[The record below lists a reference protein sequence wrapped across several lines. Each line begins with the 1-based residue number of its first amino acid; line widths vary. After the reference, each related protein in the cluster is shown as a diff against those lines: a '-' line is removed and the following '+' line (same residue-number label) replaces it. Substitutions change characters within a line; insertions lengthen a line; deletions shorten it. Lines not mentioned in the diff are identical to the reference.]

1 MAEHEEIDKIKK
13 EQKNDSLSEKLKALL
28 TNEELTDK
36 MIQKKPEWLKI
47 LTDNAPMTVIAGSL
61 IAEAMGGDKSATA
74 LINKIAYGDQVT
86 LNAGQGFFDSNE
98 IKIEIINPE
107 HKENHETEQEAE
119 WFFIINV
126 WWKH

>member
-13 EQKNDSLSEKLKALL
+13 EQKNENLSEKLKVLL
-28 TNEELTDK
+28 ANEELTDK

-61 IAEAMGGDKSATA
+61 IAEAMAGDKSATA

-86 LNAGQGFFDSNE
+86 LNAGKGFFDSNE
-98 IKIEIINPE
+98 FKIEIINPE
-107 HKENHETEQEAE
+107 HKNENIEEAE
-119 WFFIINV
+119 
-126 WWKH
+126 

>member
-13 EQKNDSLSEKLKALL
+13 EQKNDTLSEKLKVLL

-61 IAEAMGGDKSATA
+61 IAEAMAGDKTATS

-86 LNAGQGFFDSNE
+86 LNAGKGFFDSNE

-107 HKENHETEQEAE
+107 QKNEDFEEAE
-119 WFFIINV
+119 WFFIVNV

>member
-1 MAEHEEIDKIKK
+1 MAEYEEIDKIKK
-13 EQKNDSLSEKLKALL
+13 EQKNDTLSEKLKVLL

-61 IAEAMGGDKSATA
+61 IAEAMAGDKTATS

-98 IKIEIINPE
+98 IKIEIIDPK
-107 HKENHETEQEAE
+107 HKNDLEVEQEE
-119 WFFIINV
+119 F
-126 WWKH
+126 

>member
-13 EQKNDSLSEKLKALL
+13 EQKNDTLSEKLKVLL

-61 IAEAMGGDKSATA
+61 IAEAMAGDKTATS

-86 LNAGQGFFDSNE
+86 LNAGKGFFDSNE

-107 HKENHETEQEAE
+107 QKNENIEEAE
-119 WFFIINV
+119 WFFIVNV

>member
-13 EQKNDSLSEKLKALL
+13 EQKNDSLSEKLKVLL

-61 IAEAMGGDKSATA
+61 IAEAMAGDKSATA

-98 IKIEIINPE
+98 IKIEIVNPE
-107 HKENHETEQEAE
+107 HKENHETEQETE

-126 WWKH
+126 WWEH

>member
-13 EQKNDSLSEKLKALL
+13 EQKNDTLSEKLKVLL
-28 TNEELTDK
+28 KNEELTDK

-61 IAEAMGGDKSATA
+61 IAEAMAGDKTATS

-107 HKENHETEQEAE
+107 HKENEDFKETE
-119 WFFIINV
+119 WFFIVNV

>member
-13 EQKNDSLSEKLKALL
+13 EQKNENLSEKLKVLL

-61 IAEAMGGDKSATA
+61 IAEAMAGDKSATA

-98 IKIEIINPE
+98 IKIEIIDPK
-107 HKENHETEQEAE
+107 HKNDLEEEQKE
-119 WFFIINV
+119 F
-126 WWKH
+126 

>member
-13 EQKNDSLSEKLKALL
+13 EQKNDTLSEKLKVLL

-61 IAEAMGGDKSATA
+61 IAEAMAGDKTATS

-107 HKENHETEQEAE
+107 HKENEDFKETE

-126 WWKH
+126 WWEH